1 MDTYV
6 KQPNDVLDY
15 DVDLSLWFAETPED
29 DIESVVLTITTV
41 SDEVPTLITGPGIH
55 PDYVLMGANPKRFKI
70 WVGGGTDFVDY
81 KISCLIK
88 TEQDRVK
95 EHEIKIKVRDR

>member
-41 SDEVPTLITGPGIH
+41 SDEVPALITGPGIH